1 MKNALG
7 MLVYRSGFLPRF
19 LGVWLIVNGVTY
31 VLMSLAGI
39 LTPTY
44 QDLVGRYGQPAL
56 MGELALVLWLLIK
69 GGQPP
74 WWSER
79 QAVSATD

>member
-1 MKNALG
+1 
-7 MLVYRSGFLPRF
+7 
-19 LGVWLIVNGVTY
+19 
-31 VLMSLAGI
+31 
-39 LTPTY
+39 
-44 QDLVGRYGQPAL
+44 

-69 GGQPP
+69 GAMPP